1 MLTARQLYSPPEL
14 QGRVSTTA
22 ASLRLGVMALGQL
35 LGGLLVPVI
44 GTYAALAG
52 VAAGLLLG
60 SGLGLLAGRSQTQSR
75 MTERVRL
82 RG

>member
-1 MLTARQLYSPPEL
+1 
-14 QGRVSTTA
+14 
-22 ASLRLGVMALGQL
+22 MALGQL